1 MHALSSSGEWQCRQ
15 HENDARK
22 TDAPARC
29 MAGRHVRACALRL
42 PRSRPGLAAAVRAVD
57 AFHFADCDAAAAV
70 AFTSEKRAQSVEARA
85 GWGALVNQVQNKYFG
100 DRSTPGN
107 ECCDRWTL
115 VVSSDPALLATLH
128 WVADDHFVGPRLESV
143 LSELL
148 HDAELI

>member
-1 MHALSSSGEWQCRQ
+1 VACACRQ
-15 HENDARK
+15 CPQPIQADAG
-22 TDAPARC
+22 T
-29 MAGRHVRACALRL
+29 
-42 PRSRPGLAAAVRAVD
+42 
-57 AFHFADCDAAAAV
+57 
-70 AFTSEKRAQSVEARA
+70 
-85 GWGALVNQVQNKYFG
+85 GALVNQMQNKYLG

-128 WVADDHFVGPRLESV
+128 WVADDHFVGPKLESA

>member
-1 MHALSSSGEWQCRQ
+1 M
-15 HENDARK
+15 
-22 TDAPARC
+22 
-29 MAGRHVRACALRL
+29 
-42 PRSRPGLAAAVRAVD
+42 
-57 AFHFADCDAAAAV
+57 
-70 AFTSEKRAQSVEARA
+70 
-85 GWGALVNQVQNKYFG
+85 NQMQNKYLG

-128 WVADDHFVGPRLESV
+128 WVADDHFVGPKLESA